1 MNAKPL
7 VTVICTTFNQADYV
21 LATLDSLLSQ
31 EYQFLEIKIVDNGST
46 DATPQ
51 LLIEWFNT
59 NRHAL
64 DVELIIREEPLPY
77 CASFNKVFS
86 KCKGRYL
93 IDLSG
98 DDLIL
103 PGHIFKSVQT
113 LSQNQGAALCFSDV
127 LLCTETGHRKTFYQ
141 RDEQGK
147 LLQQIP
153 TGDIYEMVVA
163 RLMMLSVSYVFDAAI
178 FRDLGGYDEQ
188 LTYEDFDI
196 TIRMA
201 RDYRIVFSDH
211 IGVAKTI
218 HNKSWSQQQYRPKNS
233 TMLPSTL
240 KVCEKIAKLNR
251 LDSENEALLKRI
263 LFECK
268 HALWSANFEAA
279 RGFLELAR
287 RLGYQSL
294 PLIKVYHLWAQNE
307 WDFSGIYLFIKRLIQ
322 R

>member
-21 LATLDSLLSQ
+21 LFTLDSLLNQ
-31 EYQFLEIKIVDNGST
+31 DYQFLEVKIVDNGST

-59 NRHAL
+59 NRHQH
-64 DVELIIREEPLPY
+64 DIELIIRVEPLPY
-77 CASFNKVFS
+77 CASFNEVFRQ
-86 KCKGRYL
+86 CKGRYF

-103 PGHIFKSVQT
+103 PDHISKSVQK
-113 LSQNQGAALCFSDV
+113 LSQNPGAALCFSDV
-127 LLCTETGHRKTFYQ
+127 LLCKETGHRKTFYQ
-141 RDEQGK
+141 RDGQGK

-153 TGDIYEMVVA
+153 TGDIYEAVVA

-188 LTYEDFDI
+188 LSYEDFDI

-201 RDYRIVFSDH
+201 RDYRMVFSDH
-211 IGVAKTI
+211 VGVAKTI
-218 HNKSWSQQQYRPKNS
+218 HHKSWSQQQYRPKNS

-251 LDSENEALLKRI
+251 IESENEALLKRI

-279 RGFLELAR
+279 KGFLELAHR
-287 RLGYQSL
+287 IGYQSL
-294 PLIKVYHLWAQNE
+294 PLVRVYHLWAHKE
-307 WDFSGIYLFIKRLIQ
+307 WDLSGIYLFIKRFTQ